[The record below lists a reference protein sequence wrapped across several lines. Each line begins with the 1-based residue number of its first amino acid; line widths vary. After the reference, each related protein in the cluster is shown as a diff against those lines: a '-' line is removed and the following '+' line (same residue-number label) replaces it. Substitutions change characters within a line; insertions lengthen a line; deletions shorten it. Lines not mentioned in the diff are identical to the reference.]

1 MEFFESR
8 YHEADPSVFK
18 YDILFLQGPGDEDE
32 SLEGDWNDEED
43 EDFDDKTEFINDMHE
58 IQVDDDLVEPDPED
72 DDHMPNG
79 DLL

>member
-8 YHEADPSVFK
+8 YHEADHSVFM
-18 YDILFLQGPGDEDE
+18 YDTLFLQGPGDEDE